1 VSIEQAKH
9 TELFKDL
16 THIIYERN
24 QQ

>member
-16 THIIYERN
+16 THIIYERK